1 MNTKQVGVLVG
12 CAVLA
17 CGGGTISSDEQ
28 ARGAYLG
35 LDKSIGKALELGFK
49 GFNEANSANISPQSM
64 TGDKSGTLTITGQV
78 DQGASAN
85 KGMRLNEDLKNYSD
99 GDIHLDGGGTLA
111 VTYDTDGGLPALTLS
126 LKGIPT
132 GTLTGTLAGDYNMSG
147 DLSGSVHLNLSISGD
162 LQSSADGGVERKPST
177 TSVTGTATS
186 AAGTYQ
192 VNVSL

>member
-1 MNTKQVGVLVG
+1 MKKLLGIVIG

-17 CGGGTISSDEQ
+17 CGGGAISSDEQ
-28 ARGAYLG
+28 ARRAYLG
-35 LDKSIGKALELGFK
+35 LDESIGKALALGFK
-49 GFNEANSANISPQSM
+49 GFNEASSANISPQST

-85 KGMRLNEDLKNYSD
+85 KGMRLNEDMKSYSD
-99 GDIHLDGGGTLA
+99 GDIHLDGGGTVA

-132 GTLTGTLAGDYNMSG
+132 GTLTGTLVGDYNMSG
-147 DLSGSVHLNLSISGD
+147 DLSGFVHLDLSMAGD
-162 LQSSADGGVERKPST
+162 LQSGADGGVERKPGT

-186 AAGTYQ
+186 GTGTYQ